1 MSQIFDA
8 LGGPIFLKS
17 PDFKS
22 DTTTTKKR
30 RWRREN
36 PDLVQKRMIPA
47 RCGIHVWLMVRRADL
62 SLHYVG
68 HYAGVVVVNRVNYG

>member
-1 MSQIFDA
+1 MLRAIYGCKIIKMSQIFDA

-22 DTTTTKKR
+22 DTTHSTKR
-30 RWRREN
+30 RREN

-47 RCGIHVWLMVRRADL
+47 RCGIHV
-62 SLHYVG
+62 
-68 HYAGVVVVNRVNYG
+68 